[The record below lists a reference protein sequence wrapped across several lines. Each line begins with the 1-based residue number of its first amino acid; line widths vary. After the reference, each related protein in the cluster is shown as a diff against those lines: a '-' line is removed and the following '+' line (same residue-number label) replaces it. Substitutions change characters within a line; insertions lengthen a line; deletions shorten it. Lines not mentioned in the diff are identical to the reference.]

1 MFEFQ
6 SISVCGYPGQER
18 IIMGLIINER
28 RKTSGFSD
36 TMTAVQTALG
46 AVADLALC
54 MGSSSFFL

>member
-1 MFEFQ
+1 
-6 SISVCGYPGQER
+6 
-18 IIMGLIINER
+18 MGLIINER

-54 MGSSSFFL
+54 MGSSSFFFIGTGPSYRVHNPLLQSVE